1 MPRLPH
7 ASSERG
13 SASAELIAVIP
24 ALVVAVLIAAQLV
37 AVGYSLWSAGLAARA
52 GARAAHVG
60 ADPAA
65 AARRTLPPALRRGA
79 AVREGEAG
87 GGSEVSVR
95 VAVPRVLPALPPLE
109 VRARTAL
116 AVGGG

>member
-37 AVGYSLWSAGLAARA
+37 AVGYSLWSAGLGAPA

-65 AARRTLPPALRRGA
+65 AARRALPPALRSGA
-79 AVREGEAG
+79 AVREGEG
-87 GGSEVSVR
+87 GGGEVSVQ

-109 VRARTAL
+109 VGARTAL
-116 AVGGG
+116 AVSGG